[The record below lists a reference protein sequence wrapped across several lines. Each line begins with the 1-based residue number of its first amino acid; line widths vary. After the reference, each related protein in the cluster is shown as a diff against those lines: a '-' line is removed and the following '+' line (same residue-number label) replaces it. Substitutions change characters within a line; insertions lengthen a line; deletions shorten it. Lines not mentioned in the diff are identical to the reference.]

1 MPNPYLPL
9 WEYIPDGEPRVFGD
23 RVYVYGS
30 HDQAASD
37 AFCDHKLLCWSAS
50 VDDLNHWTCHGHIF
64 HTADD
69 TDHKSDTSAWTDG
82 YLFAPDVVE
91 KDGKFYLYAY
101 IMGAHGCVAVSDRP
115 EGPFKLI
122 DPYRHG
128 EPTTPHEVGY
138 GDGWFVDPGV
148 LVDDDGRV
156 YIVHGNTEIRLT
168 ELAKDLSGPAE
179 GGVDCV
185 ILRDDRDKVHL
196 GYEGSHFYKINGRY
210 VLTLI
215 HWPKENGRRTE
226 AVFTAEAVDGP
237 YRGGDVF
244 RDDGGYCGQGIAQGG
259 LVDTPDGRWYA
270 VLFQDSGAIGRIP
283 VLVPVTWD
291 ETMPVFGE
299 NGRLPEDI
307 AITSTRPDYE
317 YAPLYVSDSFAPCSG
332 PLALPWQWNHV
343 PQDELWTILPE
354 GGLAITTGEVCSN
367 VTQVRNTLTQRMLYP
382 TCAAEVTVDTA
393 GLSEGDTAG
402 LCALQGA
409 YLAVGISEEAGRKY
423 LTVTER
429 KEPAAGFGIG
439 GSDTDPPEV
448 TYREEISEDTLTVG
462 IRADFTKMTDT
473 VRAYVRRGNETRE
486 IGEPHRM
493 YFRLDHFTGARF
505 GLFVL
510 STERAGGTA
519 VFRDFRYIS

>member
-1 MPNPYLPL
+1 MKNVNPLTRMDYPDPDVIRVDDTYYMISTTMYFTPGGVILRSYDLAHWEIATYLFDEL
-9 WEYIPDGEPRVFGD
+9 DGTPAERLENGQNS
-23 RVYVYGS
+23 YGKGMW
-30 HDQAASD
+30 AASLRYHEGRFYA
-37 AFCDHKLLCWSAS
+37 AFVSHGQEDTHLFTAESIDGPWEHRKIRGYYHDCSLLW
-50 VDDLNHWTCHGHIF
+50 
-64 HTADD
+64 
-69 TDHKSDTSAWTDG
+69 
-82 YLFAPDVVE
+82 
-91 KDGKFYLYAY
+91 
-101 IMGAHGCVAVSDRP
+101 
-115 EGPFKLI
+115 
-122 DPYRHG
+122 
-128 EPTTPHEVGY
+128 
-138 GDGWFVDPGV
+138 
-148 LVDDDGRV
+148 DDDGRV

-429 KEPAAGFGIG
+429 KEPTAGFGIG

>member
-1 MPNPYLPL
+1 MKNVNPLTRMDYPDPDVIRVDDTYYMISTTMYFVPGGVILRSYDLAHWEIATYLFDEL
-9 WEYIPDGEPRVFGD
+9 DGTPAERLENGQNC
-23 RVYVYGS
+23 YGKGMW
-30 HDQAASD
+30 AASLRHHNGRFYA
-37 AFCDHKLLCWSAS
+37 AFVSHGQEDTHLFTTESIDGPWEHRKIHGYYHDCSLLW
-50 VDDLNHWTCHGHIF
+50 
-64 HTADD
+64 
-69 TDHKSDTSAWTDG
+69 
-82 YLFAPDVVE
+82 
-91 KDGKFYLYAY
+91 
-101 IMGAHGCVAVSDRP
+101 
-115 EGPFKLI
+115 
-122 DPYRHG
+122 
-128 EPTTPHEVGY
+128 
-138 GDGWFVDPGV
+138 
-148 LVDDDGRV
+148 DDDGRV

-179 GGVDCV
+179 GGIDCV

-317 YAPLYVSDSFAPCSG
+317 YAPLFVSDCFAPGRG

-367 VTQVRNTLTQRMLYP
+367 ITQVRNTLTQRMLYP
-382 TCAAEVTVDTA
+382 ACAAEVTVDTA

-429 KEPAAGFGIG
+429 KEPTAGFGIG